1 MFLLVNTELSKEA
14 DDYRVC
20 KNRTTDVDREYSEER
35 KTANLQHPIMNTFD
49 QVEMNINIHNA
60 ITT

>member
-14 DDYRVC
+14 DDYREC

-49 QVEMNINIHNA
+49 QVDMNINIHNA
-60 ITT
+60 ITI

>member
-14 DDYRVC
+14 DDYRAC

-49 QVEMNINIHNA
+49 RVDMNINIHNA